1 MKKYTRR
8 DFIKTTAAATAL
20 TAFNP
25 LPGFARPPRV
35 SRAAGRKVI
44 VIGFDGVDP
53 FLCELLMKQGR
64 LPNLSRMRQAGGYRR
79 LGTSN
84 PPQSPVAWANFIN
97 GAGPGSH
104 GIFDFIHR
112 DPKRQA
118 YPFFAA
124 AETMPG
130 LGYIETGDY
139 KLQFDFW
146 PFKHVPPRTVLKR
159 DGIPFWDYLDAAG
172 IPSTFYCL
180 PSNYPPS
187 PSKHGNHRCL
197 SGMGTP
203 DLLGTYGTYQYFAED
218 APVQPL
224 SEGGGRRV
232 RLNFEGES
240 SRLFAIM
247 GPPNTF
253 LQKPKP
259 SEVPCRVHRDREA
272 NSAVL
277 EVNNRKFLLKKGDW
291 SKWVEI
297 EFNLDTPAI
306 TPDQKVNGLVRFYL
320 QEVSPVFKLYVSPV
334 NADPRNPAIDISEPP
349 AFVKGIG
356 DRLGAF
362 YTTGFQEDH
371 KALSN
376 KIFNDDEYVR
386 QAGMVLHERL
396 ALYEHALSDYDD
408 GLLFFYFSSTDMQ
421 AHMLWWNSDDPH
433 PYRSKP
439 EAKHY
444 NNHIH
449 EIYERMDAIVG
460 DLVKRHGDKA
470 HIMIMSDHG
479 FSNFRRQFNINTWLR
494 DNGYL
499 GPPDCTGVLDN
510 SVDWRQTRV
519 FGLGINSVYL
529 NMKGREVYGIVEPGQ
544 EREQL
549 LDELVLK
556 LQEVRDVDGRPVIRT
571 VYRSDKTYQGPSL
584 KYAPDLVIGY
594 HRDYRCSWEAC
605 LGGITEDML
614 LDNTSAWAADHC
626 MDPVELPGVL
636 FSNRPVASE
645 TADLTDLG
653 PSILRHFGLPVP
665 ATMTGKNIFKV

>member
-8 DFIKTTAAATAL
+8 DFIKTSAAATAF
-20 TAFNP
+20 TALNP

-35 SRAAGRKVI
+35 SRANGRKVI
-44 VIGFDGVDP
+44 VVGFDGVDP
-53 FLCELLMKQGR
+53 FLCELLMQQGR

-112 DPKRQA
+112 DPTRQV

-130 LGYIETGDY
+130 LGYVELGDY

-146 PFKHVPPRTVLKR
+146 PFKHVPPQTVLKR

-187 PSKHGNHRCL
+187 PSTHGNHRCL

-218 APVQPL
+218 APATPK

-232 RLNFEGES
+232 RLNFDGES
-240 SRLFAIM
+240 SSPFAIT

-253 LQKPKP
+253 LKDPKP
-259 SEVPCRVHRDREA
+259 SEVPCAVHRDREA
-272 NSAVL
+272 NSAIL
-277 EVNNRKFLLKKGDW
+277 EVNNRTLVLKQGDW
-291 SKWVEI
+291 SDWVDI
-297 EFNLDTPAI
+297 EFNLETLAI

-320 QEVSPVFKLYVSPV
+320 QEVSPIFKLYVSPV

-376 KIFNDDEYVR
+376 KVFNDDEYVR
-386 QAGMVLHERL
+386 QAGMVLNERL

-421 AHMLWWNSDDPH
+421 AHMLWWNTDDPH

-499 GPPDCTGVLDN
+499 GPPDCTGVLSD
-510 SVDWRQTRV
+510 VDWSRSRA

-556 LQEVRDVDGRPVIRT
+556 LQEVRDVDGRKVIRT
-571 VYRSDKTYQGPSL
+571 VYRADKIYQGPSL
-584 KYAPDLVIGY
+584 KYSPDLIIGY
-594 HRDYRCSWEAC
+594 HRDYRCSWAAC
-605 LGGITEDML
+605 LGDITEDML

-636 FSNRPVASE
+636 FSNRPVASA

-653 PSILRHFGLPVP
+653 PSILTHFNLPVP
-665 ATMTGKNIFKV
+665 GNMTGKNIF

>member
-8 DFIKTTAAATAL
+8 DFIKSSAAATAL
-20 TAFNP
+20 AAMGNAPF
-25 LPGFARPPRV
+25 FVRSARAG
-35 SRAAGRKVI
+35 RAAGRRVI
-44 VIGFDGVDP
+44 VVGFDGVDP
-53 FLCELLMKQGR
+53 FLCELLMQQGR
-64 LPNLSRMRQAGGYRR
+64 LPNLSRLRERGGYRR

-130 LGYIETGDY
+130 LGYVEMGAY
-139 KLQFDFW
+139 KVQFDFW
-146 PFKHVPPRTVLKR
+146 PFKHVPPRTLLRR
-159 DGIPFWDYLDAAG
+159 DGVPFWDYLDAAG

-187 PSKHGNHRCL
+187 PSRHGNHRCL

-203 DLLGTYGTYQYFAED
+203 DLLGSYGTYQYFGED
-218 APVQPL
+218 APAVPL
-224 SEGGGRRV
+224 NEGGGRRTH
-232 RLNFEGES
+232 LSFDGDS
-240 SRLFAIM
+240 SRAFAII

-253 LQKPKP
+253 LQTPQP
-259 SEVPCRVHRDREA
+259 AEVQCRVHRDRGA
-272 NSAVL
+272 RAAVL
-277 EVNNRKFLLKKGDW
+277 EVGGRTVLLKQGDW
-291 SKWVEI
+291 SPWVDI
-297 EFNLDTPAI
+297 EFNLATPAV
-306 TPDQKVNGLVRFYL
+306 TPDHKVNGIVRFYL
-320 QEVSPVFKLYVSPV
+320 QQVEPVFKLYVSPV
-334 NADPRNPAIDISEPP
+334 NADPRSPAIAISEPP
-349 AFVKGIG
+349 GFVTGIA

-376 KIFNDDEYVR
+376 KIFNDDEFAR
-386 QAGMVLHERL
+386 QAGMVLQERMR
-396 ALYEHALSDYDD
+396 LYEHALSDYDD

-421 AHMLWWNSDDPH
+421 AHMFWWDTDAPH
-433 PYRSKP
+433 PYRTPSQ
-439 EAKHY
+439 ARHY
-444 NNHIH
+444 FNHVH

-460 DLVKRHGDKA
+460 DLVRRYGEKA

-499 GPPDCTGVLDN
+499 GPPDCTGILSD
-510 SVDWRQTRV
+510 VDWRKSRA
-519 FGLGINSVYL
+519 FGLGINSLYL
-529 NMKGREVYGIVEPGQ
+529 NMKGREVYGIVEPGR
-544 EREQL
+544 ERDQL
-549 LDELVLK
+549 LDELVRK
-556 LQEVRDVDGRPVIRT
+556 LEAVRDTDGRRVIRT
-571 VYRSDKTYQGPSL
+571 VYRSDQIYQGPSL
-584 KYAPDLVIGY
+584 TYAPDLVIGY
-594 HRDYRCSWEAC
+594 TRDYRCSWEAC
-605 LGGITEDML
+605 LGDITKDAL

-636 FSNRPVASE
+636 FSNRPVA
-645 TADLTDLG
+645 APDANLTDIG
-653 PSILRHFGLPVP
+653 PSILAHFGLSVP
-665 ATMTGKNIFKV
+665 GQMTGKNIFKL

>member
-8 DFIKTTAAATAL
+8 DFIKTSAAASAL
-20 TAFNP
+20 AALQPFPALLRN
-25 LPGFARPPRV
+25 AYA

-53 FLCELLMKQGR
+53 FLCELMMQQGR
-64 LPNLSRMRQAGGYRR
+64 LPNLSRLRKAGGYCR

-112 DPKRQA
+112 DPARQA

-124 AETMPG
+124 AETIPG
-130 LGYIETGDY
+130 LGYIEMGDH
-139 KLQFDFW
+139 KMQFDFW

-187 PSKHGNHRCL
+187 PSTHGNHRCL
-197 SGMGTP
+197 SGMGIP
-203 DLLGTYGTYQYFAED
+203 DLLGTYGTYQYFSED
-218 APVQPL
+218 APAVPL
-224 SEGGGRRV
+224 TEGGGRRV
-232 RLNFEGES
+232 RLSFEGES
-240 SRLFAIM
+240 SRPFAII

-253 LQKPKP
+253 LKDPKP
-259 SEVPCRVHRDREA
+259 SEIPCRVHRDRMA
-272 NSAVL
+272 QSAIV
-277 EVNNRKFLLKKGDW
+277 EVNNRTLVLKQGDW
-291 SKWVEI
+291 SPWVEI
-297 EFNLDTPAI
+297 EFNLDTPAV
-306 TPDQKVNGLVRFYL
+306 TPDHTVNGLVRFYL
-320 QEVSPVFKLYVSPV
+320 QEVSPTFKLYVSPV

-376 KIFNDDEYVR
+376 KIFNDDEFVR
-386 QAGMVLHERL
+386 QAGMVLNERL
-396 ALYEHALSDYDD
+396 ALYEYALRDYDD

-421 AHMLWWNSDDPH
+421 AHMLWWDSDDPH
-433 PYRSKP
+433 PYRSAS

-444 NNHIH
+444 FSHIH

-460 DLVKRHGDKA
+460 DLLKRYGDTA

-499 GPPDCTGVLDN
+499 GPPDCTGILSD
-510 SVDWRQTRV
+510 VDWRKSRA

-549 LDELVLK
+549 LDELVGK
-556 LQEVRDVDGRPVIRT
+556 LQAVRDVDGRPVIRT
-571 VYRSDKTYQGPSL
+571 AYRADKIYHGPSL

-594 HRDYRCSWEAC
+594 HRDYRTSWESC
-605 LGGITEDML
+605 LGDITSDML

-636 FSNRPVASE
+636 FSNRPIA
-645 TADLTDLG
+645 AAGANLTDLA
-653 PSILRHFGLPVP
+653 PSILAHFGLSVPV
-665 ATMTGKNIFKV
+665 TMTGKNIFKT

>member
-1 MKKYTRR
+1 
-8 DFIKTTAAATAL
+8 
-20 TAFNP
+20 
-25 LPGFARPPRV
+25 
-35 SRAAGRKVI
+35 
-44 VIGFDGVDP
+44 
-53 FLCELLMKQGR
+53 
-64 LPNLSRMRQAGGYRR
+64 MRQAGGYRR

-112 DPKRQA
+112 DPARQV

-124 AETMPG
+124 AETIPG
-130 LGYIETGDY
+130 LGYIEMGDH
-139 KLQFDFW
+139 KMQFDFW

-187 PSKHGNHRCL
+187 PSTHGNHRCL

-203 DLLGTYGTYQYFAED
+203 DLLGTYGTYQYFSED
-218 APVQPL
+218 APAVPL
-224 SEGGGRRV
+224 NEGGGRRV
-232 RLNFEGES
+232 RLSFEGES
-240 SRLFAIM
+240 SRPFAIM

-253 LQKPKP
+253 LKDPKP
-259 SEVPCRVHRDREA
+259 SEIPCRVHRDRVA
-272 NSAVL
+272 QSAIV
-277 EVNNRKFLLKKGDW
+277 EVNNRTLVLKQGDW
-291 SKWVEI
+291 SSWVEI
-297 EFNLDTPAI
+297 EFNLDTPAV
-306 TPDQKVNGLVRFYL
+306 TPDRKVNGLVRFYL
-320 QEVSPVFKLYVSPV
+320 QEVSPTFKLYVSPV

-386 QAGMVLHERL
+386 QAGMVLNERL
-396 ALYEHALSDYDD
+396 TLYEYALRDYDD

-421 AHMLWWNSDDPH
+421 AHMLWWDTDDPH
-433 PYRSKP
+433 PYRSKT

-444 NNHIH
+444 FSHIH

-460 DLVKRHGDKA
+460 DLLKRYGDTA

-499 GPPDCTGVLDN
+499 GPPDCTGVLSN
-510 SVDWRQTRV
+510 VDWRKSRA

-556 LQEVRDVDGRPVIRT
+556 LQAVRDVDGRPVIRT
-571 VYRSDKTYQGPSL
+571 AYRADKIYQGPSL

-605 LGGITEDML
+605 LGDITPEIL

-636 FSNRPVASE
+636 FSNRPIA
-645 TADLTDLG
+645 AAGANLTDLA
-653 PSILRHFGLPVP
+653 PSILAHFGLSVPV
-665 ATMTGKNIFKV
+665 TMTGKNIF